1 MKTTMKTRH
10 ILCSILCAGMGAWGA
25 DRQDPPADG
34 ENTPPPMERQ
44 DRTDNKAILVSTA
57 PLKLYEIAP
66 ESILENPEAVAG
78 AQLFYAVP
86 EKDRNGNTLPASL
99 LGTGMAL
106 VVPHQGVSRVEA
118 RGEKNVYCFGSL
130 DHLLG
135 YTREQP
141 KYWMRPSA
149 SFFSIYHATARDTD
163 DWRKIPKVTLDFAKY
178 YDTITGEKG
187 KKMIDRHIGATGAP
201 PSLKEALVVQKGA
214 PDAVNFASCPWD
226 GMLDRLEP
234 GRHDGESGDAKYI
247 SSCFDGVQQHYS
259 EVGIAKAGLPQV
271 FPWARIWAISL
282 HPTWVK
288 HRTQAYGKRQST
300 RYCWTDMNGGLLNKT
315 PGAYDG
321 LLFLKNAKMHTRDY
335 KKIAEVDAEAKQD
348 DAWLYHFV
356 PLSAAVAVQEEFLPY
371 NIDRQRISRAQAV
384 ISTSNRPVNAPP
396 PAYVLA
402 IMADWNRTSQD
413 GFTGEDALTV
423 NKDFNPQGGYANA
436 VRVPEY
442 SQVPLDAQ
450 SAGSG
455 NCYLDVQFKNGIAT
469 PSLGIPTGA
478 DGKRVLHVSN
488 SWPQSPIAY
497 QAGLEQTVELRAV
510 VALPTRTGN
519 RQEKPESDNT
529 SRIWELKFK
538 ARDEV
543 KNDTFLDGNVPDLNI
558 ASVTPENLSHV
569 FPSQDIAIE
578 PIQSAQNITIIDD
591 RIPEASDIEPE
602 SRQNSTTY
610 DLYLVKIKGGTAKS
624 IIAAGEMYYQWN
636 FSCKLGEATRHL
648 TPIQTDLQKVYNIFG
663 PSTWPVSGKVETS
676 VAANQQSAAIL
687 PWEDALNTMTRLWL
701 CDSNYGDESRLVWRP
716 RYNSY
721 ALLRISAAKRLTR
734 GIFCSYQYPQK
745 YLDPKM
751 GDYVWICFKT
761 AKEYHFTNPEQ
772 YNEYKTIVFTDDTV
786 RGPVALSIGGYTM
799 QLNEYGG
806 ERHKRV
812 IGYFNAL
819 DAKLLCNGFS
829 APDSDYILHQKRVIC
844 QDAADALV
852 VIPRIMGFPPG
863 LKTAGIWKTEE
874 QEIVYN
880 SKPTNTILP
889 VEGHAICVMD
899 EEVYDATPSTFQCTV
914 PYLEPRLMDAPEDT
928 WDIQRTGHSAKSISE
943 YMREMGYDTSFLNIE
958 ACLQVQHPLIFTNN
972 Q

>member
-44 DRTDNKAILVSTA
+44 NRTDNKALLVSTA
-57 PLKLYEIAP
+57 PSKLYEIAP
-66 ESILENPEAVAG
+66 ESILVNPGAVAG

-106 VVPHQGVSRVEA
+106 VVPYQGVSRVEA

-201 PSLKEALVVQKGA
+201 PSLKEALVIQKGA

-226 GMLDRLEP
+226 GMLDRHAP
-234 GRHDGESGDAKYI
+234 GRHDGDSGDAEYI
-247 SSCFDGVQQHYS
+247 SSCFEGVRQHYG

-423 NKDFNPQGGYANA
+423 NKDFNPQGGYADA

-442 SQVPLDAQ
+442 TQVPLDAQ

-455 NCYLDVQFKNGIAT
+455 NCYLDVRFQNGIAT

-497 QAGLEQTVELRAV
+497 QAGRENSLELRAV
-510 VALPTRTGN
+510 VALPTWTGN
-519 RQEKPESDNT
+519 RQGKPDSGKN
-529 SRIWELKFK
+529 SRIWELRFE
-538 ARDEV
+538 ALDRV
-543 KNDTFLDGNVPDLNI
+543 KNTTFLDGNVPDLDI
-558 ASVTPENLSHV
+558 AEVTPENLSLE

-610 DLYLVKIKGGTAKS
+610 DLYLVKIEGGTAKS

-676 VAANQQSAAIL
+676 VAANQQSTAIL

-701 CDSNYGDESRLVWRP
+701 CDDNNNENRLGWDCNSSGNYHAMHET
-716 RYNSY
+716 
-721 ALLRISAAKRLTR
+721 AARLTR
-734 GIFCSYQYPQK
+734 GIFCSYQYP
-745 YLDPKM
+745 Y
-751 GDYVWICFKT
+751 GNYTKT
-761 AKEYHFTNPEQ
+761 PDDNQFEDDFLRDSYSEG
-772 YNEYKTIVFTDDTV
+772 YISTDIY
-786 RGPVALSIGGYTM
+786 RLPALVSEGGYSM
-799 QLNEYGG
+799 QMTEYGKN
-806 ERHKRV
+806 ENPWD
-812 IGYFNAL
+812 IINDIYNAL
-819 DAKLLCNGFS
+819 EPAYLSSGYHENSNIYKK
-829 APDSDYILHQKRVIC
+829 PQKRLIC
-844 QDAADALV
+844 LDAADALC
-852 VIPRIMGFPPG
+852 VIPRIMGFPQG
-863 LKTAGIWKTEE
+863 LALQFTWNVDNNNIGSHIPR
-874 QEIVYN
+874 N
-880 SKPTNTILP
+880 
-889 VEGHAICVMD
+889 GHAFCVMD
-899 EEVYDATPSTFQCTV
+899 ALVYDATPNRFQKEDGLILVETEDCSVEKWHKDRTGEAGTAEEGYRSGNGDYYHR
-914 PYLEPRLMDAPEDT
+914 PDDAP
-928 WDIQRTGHSAKSISE
+928 I
-943 YMREMGYDTSFLNIE
+943 M
-958 ACLQVQHPLIFTNN
+958 LQSPLIYTYSI
-972 Q
+972 

>member
-1 MKTTMKTRH
+1 
-10 ILCSILCAGMGAWGA
+10 MGAWGA

-44 DRTDNKAILVSTA
+44 DRTDNKALLVSTA
-57 PLKLYEIAP
+57 PSKLYEIAP
-66 ESILENPEAVAG
+66 ESILVNPGAVAG

-106 VVPHQGVSRVEA
+106 VVPYQGVSRVEA

-201 PSLKEALVVQKGA
+201 PSLKEALVIQKGA

-226 GMLDRLEP
+226 GMLDRHAP
-234 GRHDGESGDAKYI
+234 GRHDGDSGDAEYI
-247 SSCFDGVQQHYS
+247 SSCFEGVRQHYG

-423 NKDFNPQGGYANA
+423 NKDFNPQGGYADA

-442 SQVPLDAQ
+442 TQVPLDAQ

-455 NCYLDVQFKNGIAT
+455 NCYLDVRFQNGIAT

-497 QAGLEQTVELRAV
+497 QAGRENSLELRAV
-510 VALPTRTGN
+510 VALPTWTGN
-519 RQEKPESDNT
+519 RQGKPDSGKN
-529 SRIWELKFK
+529 SRIWELRFE
-538 ARDEV
+538 ALDRV
-543 KNDTFLDGNVPDLNI
+543 KNTTFLDGNVPDLDI
-558 ASVTPENLSHV
+558 AEVTPENLSLE

-591 RIPEASDIEPE
+591 RYTDLPEGKPD
-602 SRQNSTTY
+602 SRNDSTKY

-636 FSCKLGEATRHL
+636 FSCKLGKATRHL
-648 TPIQTDLQKVYNIFG
+648 TPIQIDLQKVYNIFG
-663 PSTWPVSGKVETS
+663 PSTWPVSGEVETS

-701 CDSNYGDESRLVWRP
+701 SDSNFEDDPRLDWRP
-716 RYNSY
+716 RYHSD
-721 ALLRISAAKRLTR
+721 ARFRTSAAKRLTR
-734 GIFCSYQYPQK
+734 GIFCSYQYPQNVNGK
-745 YLDPKM
+745 L
-751 GDYVWICFKT
+751 VAHKT
-761 AKEYHFTNPEQ
+761 AEQYHFTNPEQ
-772 YNEYKTIVFTDDTV
+772 YNEYTNLLFTDDTV
-786 RGPVALSIGGYTM
+786 RGRVIVSIGDYTM
-799 QLNEYGG
+799 QFTEYGD

-812 IGYFNAL
+812 VGYFNAF
-819 DAKLLCNGFS
+819 DAKLLCDGFS

-852 VIPRIMGFPPG
+852 VIPRVMGFPPG
-863 LKTAGIWKTEE
+863 MKTAGIWTTE
-874 QEIVYN
+874 QAVIDYH
-880 SKPTNTILP
+880 STPTNMTLP
-889 VEGHAICVMD
+889 VECHAICIMD
-899 EEVYDATPSTFQCTV
+899 NKVYDATPPTFQCTYPHLNPILV
-914 PYLEPRLMDAPEDT
+914 KTPEDI
-928 WDIQRTGHSAKSISE
+928 WGSERTGYSAMSISE
-943 YMREMGYDTSFLNIE
+943 YTRDMEYDAYFLNIE
-958 ACLQVQHPLIFTNN
+958 TCLQVQHPLLFPN
-972 Q
+972 QQ